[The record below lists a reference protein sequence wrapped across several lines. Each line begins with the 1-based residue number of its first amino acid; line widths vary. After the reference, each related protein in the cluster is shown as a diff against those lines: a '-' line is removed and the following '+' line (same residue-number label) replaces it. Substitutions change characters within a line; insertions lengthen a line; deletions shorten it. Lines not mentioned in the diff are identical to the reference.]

1 MTNMNLSEFLRGV
14 DHAAAKD
21 DRWLFIA
28 SLVVIG
34 LFGVWVVRYFVKQ
47 HEQLIADHKQSREC
61 YQESLRGV
69 VAEQSATNA
78 KLVVCLDNNTKV
90 LEECRDELRLV
101 RMERKQS
108 KKMSRGEKC
117 VWATLLAGALA
128 FLVACCERVLDA
140 GPGVQAGSDV
150 DQCAGGARVH
160 EYGGRSRIRCRW

>member
-28 SLVVIG
+28 SLVLLG

-47 HEQLIADHKQSREC
+47 HEQLLSDHKQSREC

-69 VAEQSATNA
+69 VAEQSGTNA

-90 LEECRDELRLV
+90 LEECRDELRHSN
-101 RMERKQS
+101 RRK
-108 KKMSRGEKC
+108 K
-117 VWATLLAGALA
+117 T
-128 FLVACCERVLDA
+128 
-140 GPGVQAGSDV
+140 
-150 DQCAGGARVH
+150 
-160 EYGGRSRIRCRW
+160 